1 MKLNTAIFV
10 TVAFLAVFSQAQRT
24 PHRSNLLIEVTQT
37 NSGIGNFKTHHLWAR
52 LTDDGVLEWEAPA
65 GPLSVEGNKFH
76 SSHIDP
82 KRTSV
87 IERDLESVDWTMF
100 TGKLGPYYR
109 YVDSGVEMH
118 FRIVD
123 TAGEHNFTV
132 INPWPYRISLKPMP
146 TTLKRT
152 ICELQILRA
161 QASGEKV
168 FPSCEDTVRTLQCA
182 EGSKPCVKP

>member
-37 NSGIGNFKTHHLWAR
+37 NSGIGNYKTHHLWAR

-87 IERDLESVDWTMF
+87 IERDLKSVDWTMF
-100 TGKLGPYYR
+100 TGKFGPYYR
-109 YVDSGVEMH
+109 YVDSGIEMH
-118 FRIVD
+118 FRVVNG
-123 TAGEHNFTV
+123 TGEHTFTV
-132 INPWPYRISLKPMP
+132 LNPWPYPVALKPMP
-146 TTLKRT
+146 PTLKRT